1 MKSAELSARALTLGV
16 LLSVVLAAANAYL
29 GLFAG
34 MTVSASIP
42 AAVISM
48 VMLRLLGRPG
58 ILENNIV
65 QTGASAGEAV
75 AAGAIF
81 TLPALVIIGYW
92 ESFRYLW
99 VMLLTG
105 LGGLLGVML
114 SVPLRRALVVEQ
126 ALRYPEGV
134 ATATVLRAGH
144 GAGPGA
150 SWLIG
155 GTALGALVKLG
166 EAAARL
172 WSPSA
177 QAAAFVG
184 QGVVFVGTN
193 VSAALL
199 GIGYIVGVNISFLVF
214 AGGATSWL
222 LAIPLLGWAYETGD
236 PALDRLLSE
245 GDAVQTA
252 YYLWS
257 TRVRYLG
264 VGAMLVGGLW
274 ALVSMGPALWRGLR
288 SGFAQWTNARNGFG
302 KLRRQDTDIPMP
314 WVLASAA
321 FSLVPVALLYQQV
334 IHDWSVTLPTSVLMF
349 IAAALFSAVAGY
361 MAGLVGSSNNPISG
375 VTIAT
380 VLLAAL
386 LLAWLTGDPAAQGA
400 ANAIL
405 IGAVVCVAAAIA
417 GDNLQDLKAGYLL
430 GATPWKQQVMQIVG
444 TVSAALVMAPIL
456 DLLRVAYGFG
466 APSEAHAQPLAAPQ
480 ATLMAAVANGVFGG
494 QLPWGIIAAGA
505 VFAVLVVALDTWL
518 RRHGTPWRAPVLAV
532 AVGLYLPFELS
543 VPILAGGLIA
553 AATGYGRG
561 AQGQLEPRPP
571 RGTLMAAGLITGEAV
586 AGVLAAIPIAASG
599 NRDVLAIA
607 DAPYGAL
614 PGLLI
619 LAVVGVLLA
628 RGAKAS

>member
-1 MKSAELSARALTLGV
+1 MKSAELSARALLLGI

-48 VMLRLLGRPG
+48 AMLRLFGRPG

-81 TLPALVIIGYW
+81 TLPALVLMGYW
-92 ESFRYLW
+92 DSFRYLS
-99 VMLLTG
+99 VVLLAG

-134 ATATVLRAGH
+134 ATAAVLRAGH
-144 GAGPGA
+144 GGDQGAGWLLGGA
-150 SWLIG
+150 
-155 GTALGALVKLG
+155 ALGALVKLAETG
-166 EAAARL
+166 ARL
-172 WSPSA
+172 WPPNA

-184 QGVVFVGTN
+184 QGVVLVGAN
-193 VSAALL
+193 LSGALM
-199 GIGYIVGVNISFLVF
+199 GIGYIVGINISILVF

-222 LAIPLLGWAYETGD
+222 LAIPLFGWAYETGD
-236 PALDRLLSE
+236 PALDRLISQ
-245 GDAVQTA
+245 GDAVETA

-257 TRVRYLG
+257 THVRYLG

-274 ALVSMGPALWRGLR
+274 ALVSMGPALWQGVRG
-288 SGFAQWTNARNGFG
+288 GFAQWANARNGLG
-302 KLRRQDTDIPMP
+302 KPRRQDTDIPMP

-321 FSLVPVALLYQQV
+321 FSLVPLGLLYQQV
-334 IHDWSVTLPTSVLMF
+334 IHDWGVTLPTSILMF
-349 IAAALFSAVAGY
+349 LAAALFSAVAGY
-361 MAGLVGSSNNPISG
+361 MAGLVGSSNNPVSG

-380 VLLAAL
+380 ILLAAL
-386 LLAWLTGDPAAQGA
+386 LLAWLMGDRAADGA

-405 IGAVVCVAAAIA
+405 IGVVVCVAAAIA

-430 GATPWKQQVMQIVG
+430 GATPWKQQVMQVIG

-456 DLLRVAYGFG
+456 DLLLVAYGFG
-466 APSEAHAQPLAAPQ
+466 APTETHPQPLAAPQ

-494 QLPWGIIAAGA
+494 HLPWGIIAAGA
-505 VFAVLVVALDTWL
+505 AFAALVIALDTWL
-518 RRHGTPWRAPVLAV
+518 QRRGTPWRAPVLAV
-532 AVGLYLPFELS
+532 AVGLYLPFELA

-553 AATGYGRG
+553 AATGNGSG
-561 AQGQLEPRPP
+561 AEGQLEPQRA

-586 AGVLAAIPIAASG
+586 AGVLAAIPIAVSG
-599 NRDVLAIA
+599 NRDILAIS

-619 LAVVGVLLA
+619 LAGVAALLTRA
-628 RGAKAS
+628 AKTP